1 MGMIYKRTYKDK
13 KTGEKK
19 ESAVYWVQYY
29 RNGIPIRESTGTAV
43 FGEARTFLNQRE
55 GDVAKGVPI
64 TPRMGRIKFR
74 EIAED
79 VVKDYKVNAKRSL
92 RDLEA
97 RLRLHI
103 LPFLGEARASA
114 ITTVDIRKFIDLR
127 QEEEASNAE
136 INRELAAIKRT
147 YSLAA
152 QAGRIIQKPYIPML
166 KENNVRTG
174 FFEPEQFESIRKNL
188 SKDLSPVV
196 TFAYITGWRIYSEVM
211 PLRWPQVDFEAG
223 RVRLEAGTTKN
234 DEAREF
240 PLTQELRTVL
250 EGQKARA
257 AALKKRGII
266 CPWVFNRAG
275 KPIREF
281 RRSWK
286 TACRNAGTPGRIP
299 HDLRRTAVRNLV
311 RAGIPERVAMLMT
324 GHKTRSVF
332 ERYNIVSA
340 GDHDQAAKRLNEV
353 TGTVAGT
360 VADTVRS
367 NAPQAEVAIPPEHT
381 VESIRCNKRTRS
393 SVG

>member
-1 MGMIYKRTYKDK
+1 MGIVYKRTYKDK

-19 ESAVYWVQYY
+19 ESAVYWAKYY
-29 RNGIPIRESTGTAV
+29 RNGVPIRESTGTTA
-43 FGEARTFLNQRE
+43 FSEARAFLNRRE

-64 TPRMGRIKFR
+64 TPKMGRVKFT

-79 VVKDYKVNAKRSL
+79 IVKDYRVNAKRST

-103 LPFLGEARASA
+103 LPFFGEARASA
-114 ITTVDIRKFIDLR
+114 ISAADFRKFIDLR

-136 INRELAAIKRT
+136 INRELSAIKRT
-147 YSLAA
+147 YSLAI
-152 QAGRIIQKPYIPML
+152 QAGRIFQKPYIPML

-174 FFEPEQFESIRKNL
+174 FFEREQFESVRSHL
-188 SKDLSPVV
+188 SGDLRPMV

-223 RVRLEAGTTKN
+223 RIRLEPGTTKN

-240 PLTQELRTVL
+240 PFTQDLRTVL

-257 AALKKRGII
+257 VALKKRGII
-266 CPWVFNRAG
+266 CPWVFNRGG
-275 KPIREF
+275 KPIKEF

-286 TACRNAGTPGRIP
+286 TACRKAGIPGRIP
-299 HDLRRTAVRNLV
+299 HDFRRTAVRNLV
-311 RAGIPERVAMLMT
+311 RAGIPERVAMMMT

-340 GDHDQAAKRLNEV
+340 GDLDQAAKRLDEVAGTV
-353 TGTVAGT
+353 TGTVN
-360 VADTVRS
+360 S
-367 NAPQAEVAIPPEHT
+367 NGHQAEVASPTQHT
-381 VESIRCNKRTRS
+381 VESVRCSKRTRS

>member
-286 TACRNAGTPGRIP
+286 TACRNAGTPGRYP
-299 HDLRRTAVRNLV
+299 PRPSAHSRKE
-311 RAGIPERVAMLMT
+311 PCP
-324 GHKTRSVF
+324 S
-332 ERYNIVSA
+332 RY
-340 GDHDQAAKRLNEV
+340 
-353 TGTVAGT
+353 
-360 VADTVRS
+360 
-367 NAPQAEVAIPPEHT
+367 P
-381 VESIRCNKRTRS
+381 
-393 SVG
+393 

>member
-1 MGMIYKRTYKDK
+1 MGIVYRRTYKEK

-19 ESAVYWVQYY
+19 ESAVYWAKYY
-29 RNGIPIRESTGTAV
+29 RNGIPIRESTCTTA
-43 FGEARTFLNQRE
+43 FGEARTFLNRRE

-64 TPRMGRIKFR
+64 TPKMGRVKFR

-79 VVKDYKVNAKRSL
+79 IVKDYKVNARRSA

-103 LPFLGEARASA
+103 LPFFGESRASA
-114 ITTVDIRKFIDLR
+114 ISAVDIRKFIDCR

-147 YSLAA
+147 YSLAV
-152 QAGRIIQKPYIPML
+152 QAGRILQKPYIPML

-174 FFEPEQFESIRKNL
+174 FFEREQFESVRNHL
-188 SKDLSPVV
+188 SEDLGPMV

-223 RVRLEAGTTKN
+223 RVRLEPGTTKN

-240 PLTQELRTVL
+240 PLTSELKAVL

-257 AALKKRGII
+257 ITLKKRGII
-266 CPWVFNRAG
+266 CPWIFNRGG
-275 KPIREF
+275 KPIKEF

-286 TACRNAGTPGRIP
+286 TACKKAGIPGRIP
-299 HDLRRTAVRNLV
+299 HDFRRTAVRNLV
-311 RAGIPERVAMLMT
+311 RAGIPERVAMMMT

-332 ERYNIVSA
+332 ERYNIVSP
-340 GDHDQAAKRLNEV
+340 GDLDQAAKRMDEA
-353 TGTVAGT
+353 AGT
-360 VADTVRS
+360 VTT
-367 NAPQAEVAIPPEHT
+367 NAYQPEVAIPTEHA
-381 VESIRCNKRTRS
+381 VESTHCSERTRS